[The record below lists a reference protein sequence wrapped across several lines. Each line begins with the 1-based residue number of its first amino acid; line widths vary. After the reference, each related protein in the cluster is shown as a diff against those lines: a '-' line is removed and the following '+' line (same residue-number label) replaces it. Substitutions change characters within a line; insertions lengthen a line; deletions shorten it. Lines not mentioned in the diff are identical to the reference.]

1 VHSRD
6 EKLSAITS
14 ADPLPECVYLIDQS
28 TEGSADGQAALVR
41 FGERVPLAID
51 KQLVVLDLSALR
63 PRGQVGEL
71 EVRLHLARQGGK
83 EFSLLAEVI
92 GVDADASTALLD
104 AVAASLEAEDP
115 ELEALRAELQGQAVQ
130 RVLDGARWLT
140 SADVNAVRNRK
151 TTSPAATITRWLDAG
166 KVFAIKLQG
175 QRRIPDYA
183 LDPSGEPVV
192 GLQSV
197 LAHMAGTTGFQI
209 AAWFESPNSVL
220 DGRRPRELLATS
232 GERVAK
238 AAQVHAAAGFQG

>member
-1 VHSRD
+1 MHSRD
-6 EKLSAITS
+6 AKPSAINS

-28 TEGSADGQAALVR
+28 TESLADDRAAIVK

-51 KQLVVLDLSALR
+51 KQLVMLDLSALR

-71 EVRLHLARQGGK
+71 EVRLHLARQGDE
-83 EFSLLAEVI
+83 EFSLQAELI
-92 GVDADASTALLD
+92 GADPDAPTALLD

-115 ELEALRAELQGQAVQ
+115 ELNALRAKLQEQAVQ
-130 RVLDGARWLT
+130 RVLDGAKWLT

-151 TTSPAATITRWLDAG
+151 TKSPAANITRWLDAG

-183 LDPSGEPVV
+183 LDPYGEPVAS
-192 GLQSV
+192 LQAV
-197 LAHMAGTTGFQI
+197 LAQMEGTTGFQI

>member
-1 VHSRD
+1 MHSRD
-6 EKLSAITS
+6 AKPSAIPS
-14 ADPLPECVYLIDQS
+14 ADPMPECVYLIDQS
-28 TEGSADGQAALVR
+28 TESSAGGQAALVK

-83 EFSLLAEVI
+83 EFSLQAELI
-92 GVDADASTALLD
+92 GADADASTALLD

-115 ELEALRAELQGQAVQ
+115 ELDALRSKLQEQAVQ

-151 TTSPAATITRWLDAG
+151 TVSPAAPISRWLDAG

-183 LDPSGEPVV
+183 LDPSGEPVAS
-192 GLQSV
+192 LQAV
-197 LAHMAGTTGFQI
+197 L
-209 AAWFESPNSVL
+209 
-220 DGRRPRELLATS
+220 
-232 GERVAK
+232 GERL
-238 AAQVHAAAGFQG
+238 AAPP